1 MCDRH
6 NASSDKH
13 PQAQRYLRRRLGAS
27 LENRLEHEQ
36 AHRAFGRREFLKLT
50 GLAALGGS
58 MMLGSTPVRAFAPG
72 ALLSSLAMSDCGD
85 RTLVLIRLKGGNDG
99 LNTII
104 HRGNDEYYNIRPT
117 LAVQEADLWPL
128 SQEFGMPNNMIALRP
143 LWEEGKMRVVHNVG
157 YPEANYS
164 HFRSSDIWASASDS
178 DKVVTTGWIG
188 RWLENE
194 LQAFASAPPAVPPA
208 LQIGVETNMIFRAVG
223 GNVALSISNPQEFY
237 QIALSGQLYPLSN
250 LGPEPPDRE
259 LAFVRTVANN
269 AFRYSE
275 SIRDAYN
282 AGVNQ
287 ASYPAGNLSQQLAIV
302 ARLIKGKLGS
312 KVYMVTIDGFDT
324 HANQADL
331 HPLLLNQ
338 VAESV
343 AAFWQDLSAGGY
355 QRHVVAMTFSE
366 FGRTIFENGSLGTDH
381 GTGAPMLIFG
391 EDIGNGFHGQA
402 PDLVNVDQYGDPFFS
417 VDFREVYGTVLKDW
431 LCVHPE
437 VVQTV
442 LQRPFTEGVVGL
454 LPPSSPP
461 PPLNNPA
468 ALLGHQP
475 SDSEPGAIAI
485 KYSIQMRGQ
494 VRLSIMLPN
503 GTAQRILVSGFQ
515 ERGSYTFHFR
525 PARYFLPPGEYVY
538 RLEAGGRIY
547 QRSMKI

>member
-1 MCDRH
+1 MCNH
-6 NASSDKH
+6 HTPSDKRPSLPH
-13 PQAQRYLRRRLGAS
+13 HLRRRFGAS
-27 LENRLEHEQ
+27 LEHRLEHEQ

-50 GLAALGGS
+50 GLAALGSS

-72 ALLSSLAMSDCGD
+72 ALLASLATSDCGD

-117 LAVQEADLWPL
+117 LAVQEANLWAL
-128 SQEFGMPNNMIALRP
+128 SQEFGMPNEMLALRP
-143 LWEEGKMRVVHNVG
+143 LWEEGRMRVVHNVG

-178 DKVVTTGWIG
+178 DKVVTTGWVG

-194 LQAFASAPPAVPPA
+194 LQAFASTPPAVPPA

-237 QIALSGQLYPLSN
+237 QIALSGQLYPLGN

-259 LAFVRTVANN
+259 LAFVRTIANN

-287 ASYPAGNLSQQLAIV
+287 ASYPASNLSQQLAIV

-331 HPLLLNQ
+331 HPLLLRY
-338 VAESV
+338 VAEGM
-343 AAFWQDLSAGGY
+343 AAFWADLRAGG
-355 QRHVVAMTFSE
+355 QHGNVVAMTFSE
-366 FGRTIFENGSLGTDH
+366 FGRTIYENGSLGTDH

-391 EDIGNGFHGQA
+391 EHIGNGFHGEA
-402 PDLVNVDQYGDPFFS
+402 PDLLNTDEYGDPFFS
-417 VDFREVYGTVLKDW
+417 IDFRDVYGTVLKDW

-437 VVQTV
+437 VIQTV
-442 LQRPFTEGVVGL
+442 LQRPLQEGVAGL

-475 SDSEPGAIAI
+475 SDTEPGAIAL
-485 KYSIQMRGQ
+485 KYSLQSRGQ

-503 GTAQRILVSGFQ
+503 GTAARVLVSGFQ
-515 ERGSYTFHFR
+515 ERGSYIFHFR
-525 PARYFLPPGEYVY
+525 PSRYFLAPGEYVY
-538 RLEAGGRIY
+538 RLETGGRIY
-547 QRSMKI
+547 QRSIKL